1 MRIPIEY
8 RHDLDEIQDTSGFK
22 YCPGWPKKYLTSDYF
37 IIQQEDTGMFGLFGE
52 PFVVVFKDKEPT
64 DEYYY
69 FPIIVSLSLITDY
82 IDDFEVPDN
91 VLQDVIA
98 GKCKF
103 LIFNSYEG
111 WDWEFWETKVVDPL
125 KKKYNIK
132 LANHSHLENLAHG
145 ESHLSDEHFVI
156 ASANIDN
163 TSKFKTIYTNF
174 WERQVK
180 HENLDYLNGLGAI
193 SIAEKQARNKKF
205 ICLNRRPHAGRF
217 AALTKLYPYKDQGY
231 LSFGKSGQ
239 MYEGYFEEQEAGF
252 SRMCPQV
259 YEEYQTLNIRDEIP
273 LVIDDR
279 IDAERDNPVQ
289 DWAHEKFYD
298 SFLHIC
304 PETFQYYR
312 QGRIFFSEKIWKPI
326 MFMQPFVLVGEP
338 YQLRALRQMGYK
350 TYDDFIDESY
360 DTILNNQERLTTA
373 LQSAIDYFNKPI
385 EELHKNLEN
394 MQYILTHNLAN
405 LTYRSAMMDQ
415 NLKKDLKEA
424 LYA

>member
-8 RHDLDEIQDTSGFK
+8 RTDCDWVDTARGFK
-22 YCPGWPKKYLTSDYF
+22 YCVGWPKKYLTAEYF
-37 IIQQEDTGMFGLFGE
+37 IIQQEPTGMFGLFGE
-52 PFVVVFKDKEPT
+52 PFTVVFKDKEPT

-69 FPIIVSLSLITDY
+69 YPIIVSLSVIADY
-82 IDDFEVPDN
+82 INDFEVPDK
-91 VLQDVIA
+91 VITDIIN

-111 WDWEFWETKVVDPL
+111 WDWNFWKSKVIEPL
-125 KKKYNIK
+125 IMRFTLKP
-132 LANHSHLENLAHG
+132 H
-145 ESHLSDEHFVI
+145 HFVI

-163 TSKFKTIYTNF
+163 TSEYKTIYTNF

-193 SIAEKQARNKKF
+193 SIAEKQPRNKKF

-239 MYEGYFEEQEAGF
+239 MYKGYFEEQEAGF
-252 SRMCPQV
+252 GRMCPDV
-259 YEEYQTLNIRDEIP
+259 YQEYEQLNLRSKIP
-273 LVIDDR
+273 LQINDR
-279 IDAERDNPVQ
+279 IDAEKENPVQ
-289 DWAHEKFYD
+289 DWAQEKFYD

-312 QGRIFFSEKIWKPI
+312 EGRIFFSEKIWKPI

-338 YQLRALRQMGYK
+338 YQLKALHQMGYK
-350 TYDDFIDESY
+350 TFSDYLDESY
-360 DTILNNQERLTTA
+360 DTITNNQERLTTA
-373 LQSAIDYFNKPI
+373 LRSAIQYFDRPI
-385 EELHKNLEN
+385 DELHKDLEN
-394 MQYILTHNLAN
+394 MQYLLTHNLAN

-415 NLKKDLKEA
+415 NLKRDLKEA
-424 LYA
+424 LLG